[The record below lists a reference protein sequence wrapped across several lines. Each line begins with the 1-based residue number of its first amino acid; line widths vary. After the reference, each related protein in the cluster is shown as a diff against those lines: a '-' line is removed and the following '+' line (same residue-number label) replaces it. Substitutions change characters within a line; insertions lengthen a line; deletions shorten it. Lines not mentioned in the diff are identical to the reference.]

1 MRPYPAPTLRRSTAP
16 FSALLSA
23 LALTPSWADTATGV
37 FSDRNATLLSLDAAH
52 LDDAMAGAHF
62 AGTRVTSVLDAG
74 VSTYYYSNGGRTDYW
89 ATRPGIPA
97 IQVGAG
103 TQSVTESYGASD
115 SVVPVPAA
123 VYPVPKAGGGT
134 VGVSVAY
141 SGNTQSSAS
150 LAQGILRASA
160 ENGLTG
166 PGVAAFPTTPYE
178 GYGAYGT
185 AYARA
190 EMADHLTA
198 SATTTLR
205 LTGIWEGTLSSGTS
219 SGISSVGSG
228 VVLAVNPTTA
238 TAHMEIGIWSA
249 PHGVIHPGDGESP
262 GFSTT
267 ERSYL
272 GGISL
277 DQSVVYGQT
286 AKVIHQPFDV
296 SVVVPAGNFYFYA
309 SQSVATGGQT
319 DPSQGTGGPV
329 FADTVSSADFDH
341 TLQFDLA
348 TSDGATLTSES
359 GQFLTAVPEP
369 GSWAVLSGL
378 ALAGWAVTR
387 QRRDP
392 RVAWTSTVP
401 PR

>member
-1 MRPYPAPTLRRSTAP
+1 MRPHPASALRRSTAP

-23 LALTPSWADTATGV
+23 LALTPSLADTATGV
-37 FSDRNATLLSLDAAH
+37 FADRDATLLSLDAAH
-52 LDDAMAGAHF
+52 LDDPSTGAHF

-74 VSTYYYSNGGRTDYW
+74 VSTYSYPGFGKTDYW

-103 TQSVTESYGASD
+103 TQSVAESYGDTSALVTTTS
-115 SVVPVPAA
+115 
-123 VYPVPKAGGGT
+123 YPVPKTGGGT
-134 VGVSVAY
+134 VDVSVTY
-141 SGNTQSSAS
+141 IGNTSTSAS
-150 LAQGILRASA
+150 LAHGILRASA
-160 ENGLTG
+160 ENILAG
-166 PGVAAFPTTPYE
+166 PYVAAFPTAPYD

-205 LTGIWEGTLSSGTS
+205 LTGTWDGTLGTGTAGSSALGT
-219 SGISSVGSG
+219 G
-228 VVLAVNPTTA
+228 VALAVNPTTA

-249 PHGVIHPGDGESP
+249 PHSVFHPGDEENP
-262 GFSTT
+262 GFFTT

-272 GGISL
+272 GGISF
-277 DQSVVYGQT
+277 DQSAVYGQ
-286 AKVIHQPFDV
+286 APKAVHQAFDV

-309 SQSVATGGQT
+309 SQSVATGGST

-329 FADTVSSADFDH
+329 FADTTSTADFGH
-341 TLQFDLA
+341 TLQFDLT
-348 TSDGATLTSES
+348 TSAGATLTSES

-378 ALAGWAVTR
+378 ALTGWAVA
-387 QRRDP
+387 RR
-392 RVAWTSTVP
+392 RHGRRA
-401 PR
+401 

>member
-1 MRPYPAPTLRRSTAP
+1 MRLHPAPASRRSTVP

-23 LALTPSWADTATGV
+23 LAITPSLADTATGV
-37 FSDRNATLLSLDAAH
+37 FTDRNETLLSLDAAH
-52 LDDAMAGAHF
+52 LDDAMSGAHF

-74 VSTYYYSNGGRTDYW
+74 VSTYYYSNGGRIDYW
-89 ATRPGIPA
+89 ATRPGIPE

-103 TQSVTESYGASD
+103 TQSVTESYGAS
-115 SVVPVPAA
+115 SGIPVGAA
-123 VYPVPKAGGGT
+123 VYQVPKSGGGT

-141 SGNTQSSAS
+141 AGDTKASAS
-150 LAQGILRASA
+150 LAQGILRTSA
-160 ENGLTG
+160 ENGFAG
-166 PGVAAFPTTPYE
+166 PGVAAFPTAPYD

-185 AYARA
+185 AFARA

-205 LTGIWEGTLSSGTS
+205 LTGIWEGSLSSGPGG
-219 SGISSVGSG
+219 SGITSAGSG
-228 VVLAVNPTTA
+228 VVLAQNPTSA

-249 PHGVIHPGDGESP
+249 PHNLFHPGDGESP

-267 ERSYL
+267 VRSYL

-277 DQSVVYGQT
+277 DRTVAYGQAAAT
-286 AKVIHQPFDV
+286 IHQPFDV

-319 DPSQGTGGPV
+319 DPSRGTGGPV
-329 FADTVSSADFDH
+329 FADAISSADFDH

-348 TSDGATLTSES
+348 TSDGATLSSES

-369 GSWAVLSGL
+369 GGWAVLSGL
-378 ALAGWAVTR
+378 ALAGWAVAR
-387 QRRDP
+387 RRRDP
-392 RVAWTSTVP
+392 RGA
-401 PR
+401 